1 MFEQQL
7 ETYIFQ
13 FADFIFGICGR
24 VINFC
29 VGWGLFFGLAYVIA
43 RYPVCGNNK
52 DKLSELQQM
61 FGDAIKD
68 GVESFKLVMPAV
80 KESAKC
86 WAEEKIKD
94 LQDR

>member
-7 ETYIFQ
+7 ETYVFQ
-13 FADFIFGICGR
+13 FADFIFDICGR

-29 VGWGLFFGLAYVIA
+29 VGWGLFFGLLYVVA
-43 RYPVCGNNK
+43 RYLVCGNDK
-52 DKLSELQQM
+52 DELSELRQM
-61 FGDAIKD
+61 FGDAVKD

-86 WAEEKIKD
+86 WAEEKIED

>member
-7 ETYIFQ
+7 EAYIFQ
-13 FADFIFGICGR
+13 FADFIFGVFGR

-29 VGWGLFFGLAYVIA
+29 VGWGLFFGLLYVVA
-43 RYPVCGNNK
+43 RYLVCGNNK

-61 FGDAIKD
+61 FGDAVKD
-68 GVESFKLVMPAV
+68 GVEAFKLVMPAI

-86 WAEEKIKD
+86 WAEDKIES
-94 LQDR
+94 LQNR